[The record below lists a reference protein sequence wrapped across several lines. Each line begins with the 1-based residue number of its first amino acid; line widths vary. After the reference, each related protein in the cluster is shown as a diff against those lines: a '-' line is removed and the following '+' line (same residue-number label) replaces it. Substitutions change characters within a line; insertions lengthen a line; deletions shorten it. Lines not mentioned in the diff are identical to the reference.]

1 MFLIR
6 MLWLAM
12 PFPRIVRRHR
22 AGFTLVELLVVIGII
37 GLLIALL
44 LPVVQQAREAGRRA
58 SCKNNIRQLSL
69 SIQLYEDS
77 HHHLPVSGIVQYP
90 GYRSGLPFN
99 LQFNPKPNQFV
110 PNSGKMF
117 SWIVLVLPFIEE
129 KALSESFDLQAT
141 NLTQTK
147 EPGSNSIASLLCPSD
162 ANPGAVFEHPTH
174 TKGKKFAK
182 GNYAAYV
189 SPMHV
194 EFQAVLPGALTSYA
208 NHRSSRI
215 HDGMTKTLQLAEV
228 RIRDN
233 PLDQRGAWALP
244 WTGASLLALDVH
256 DHDIDDFGRPDPLPA
271 GKPFLVNPMYL
282 GQSQT
287 PNNQGPLQ
295 DVIYDCPN
303 AAGAQLDGMP
313 CSAFSA
319 NNYHSAAPRSRHAG
333 GVLVSFADTSVRFL
347 VDEVSDE
354 LMAYLVSINDGKTG
368 LDYSAAVR

>member
-1 MFLIR
+1 MTR
-6 MLWLAM
+6 CA
-12 PFPRIVRRHR
+12 PQSPRVTRPRA

-44 LPVVQQAREAGRRA
+44 LPAVQQAREAGRRA

-69 SIQLYEDS
+69 AIQLYEDA
-77 HHHLPVSGIVQYP
+77 HRHLPVSGIVQYP
-90 GYRSGLPFN
+90 GYRSGMPFE
-99 LQFNPKPNQFV
+99 LQFNSKPYQFV

-117 SWIVLVLPFIEE
+117 SWIVLLLPFIEE
-129 KALSESFDLQAT
+129 KTLYESFDQQKT
-141 NLTQTK
+141 NLEQPQ
-147 EPGSNSIASLLCPSD
+147 EPGSRTIASLLCPSD
-162 ANPGAVFEHPTH
+162 LNPGAVFEHPTQ

-194 EFQAVLPGALTSYA
+194 EFQAVIPGALTSYPS
-208 NHRSSRI
+208 HKSRRI
-215 HDGMTKTLQLAEV
+215 TDGMTKTVQLAEV
-228 RIRDN
+228 RIRNN

-256 DHDIDDFGRPDPLPA
+256 DRDIDDFGRGEPLPA
-271 GKPFLVNPMYL
+271 GKTFNVSKQYL

-287 PNNQGPLQ
+287 PNTQGPLF
-295 DVIYDCPN
+295 DVLYDCPSQS
-303 AAGAQLDGMP
+303 AAQLEGMP
-313 CSAFSA
+313 CATFSTS
-319 NNYHSAAPRSRHAG
+319 NYLSAAARSRHTG
-333 GVLVSFADTSVRFL
+333 GVMVAFADTSVRFL

-354 LMAYLVSINDGKTG
+354 LMSYLVSINDGKTG

>member
-1 MFLIR
+1 MIR
-6 MLWLAM
+6 LATSASRVAR
-12 PFPRIVRRHR
+12 PRC

-44 LPVVQQAREAGRRA
+44 LPAVQQAREAGRRA

-69 SIQLYEDS
+69 SIRLYEDS
-77 HHHLPVSGIVQYP
+77 HRHLPVSGIVQYP
-90 GYRSGLPFN
+90 GYRTGLPFN
-99 LQFNPKPNQFV
+99 LQFNPRPFQFV

-117 SWIVLVLPFIEE
+117 SWIVLVLPYMEE
-129 KALSESFDLQAT
+129 KSLSESFDMNVG
-141 NLTQTK
+141 NLDQPN
-147 EPGSNSIASLLCPSD
+147 EPGSRTIPTLLCPSD
-162 ANPGAVFEHPTH
+162 ATPGAMFEHPTE

-194 EFQAVLPGALTSYA
+194 EFQAILPGALTSYPS
-208 NHRSSRI
+208 HKSLRI
-215 HDGMTKTLQLAEV
+215 TDGITKTLQLAEV
-228 RIRDN
+228 RTRDN

-256 DHDIDDFGRPDPLPA
+256 DQDLDDFSRPDPLPP
-271 GKPFLVNPMYL
+271 GKPYNISKTYL

-287 PNNQGPLQ
+287 PNTQGPLH
-295 DVIYDCPN
+295 DVLYDCPDK
-303 AAGAQLDGMP
+303 AGAQLDGMP
-313 CSAFSA
+313 CATFSA
-319 NNYHSAAPRSRHAG
+319 SNYHSAAPRSRHTG
-333 GVLVSFADTSVRFL
+333 GVIVAFADSHVRFL

-354 LMAYLVSINDGKTG
+354 LMSYLVSINDGKTG